1 LPRLAGVDLPRPA
14 GDGHAAAGDGAGG
27 VLGGGHAHAD
37 EQHGGDRTHGTDYL
51 AHRLSSRVKVC
62 STLARGPWRNQRP
75 AAPSVPMPTRTRPGA
90 AVALAALAM
99 ALAAPL
105 HALRAQAPNATPAPP
120 LHSFV
125 VRADSGRTPLRP
137 NATGAVRSVV
147 DSATPTLAKL
157 EIHVT
162 YLAPGQSPHAPHR
175 HAHEELL
182 VVTKGTLEVTQAGVT
197 RRAPAGS
204 VIFEASNEL
213 HGARN
218 VGADTAQYY
227 VIRVDPHD
235 LPAEP
240 TPATPA
246 TPARRPR

>member
-1 LPRLAGVDLPRPA
+1 
-14 GDGHAAAGDGAGG
+14 
-27 VLGGGHAHAD
+27 
-37 EQHGGDRTHGTDYL
+37 
-51 AHRLSSRVKVC
+51 
-62 STLARGPWRNQRP
+62 
-75 AAPSVPMPTRTRPGA
+75 MPTRTRPGA

-147 DSATPTLAKL
+147 DSATPTLA
-157 EIHVT
+157 
-162 YLAPGQSPHAPHR
+162 
-175 HAHEELL
+175 
-182 VVTKGTLEVTQAGVT
+182 TKGTLEVTQAGVT